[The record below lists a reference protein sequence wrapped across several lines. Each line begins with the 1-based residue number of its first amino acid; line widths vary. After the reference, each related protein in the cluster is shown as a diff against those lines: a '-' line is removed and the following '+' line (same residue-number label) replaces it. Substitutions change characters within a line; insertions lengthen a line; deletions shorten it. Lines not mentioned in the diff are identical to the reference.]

1 MCYLKAVSSDILQD
15 SSSYYVLQSS
25 STQFV
30 MEEIAS
36 TILPSQ
42 STAMEEI
49 TPTIFPSYLSVMEEI
64 TSTILPSQS
73 SVLDTTVLDT
83 AILTSLSA
91 SPTSETPMQSPCF
104 IGGRTAIKKN
114 HSVTTSDGLY
124 LQSVKRSNCGL
135 SKRTFRIE
143 ICYKSSS
150 SISVEATLWTR
161 TLNTYNKFTTLDLVQ
176 TSLPISLNET
186 CHLINVNDMTFM
198 GNTFIGIKIANSTSN
213 GGIIL
218 NPSETSNWCVAE
230 GYQINNESLEAN
242 QCIQLVEMDIAVSAL
257 FYPWTPGTQLLVY
270 YIVTIKLC
278 MYMLVAIT

>member
-30 MEEIAS
+30 MEEITS
-36 TILPSQ
+36 IILPSQ
-42 STAMEEI
+42 STVMEEI
-49 TPTIFPSYLSVMEEI
+49 TP
-64 TSTILPSQS
+64 TILPSQS

-83 AILTSLSA
+83 AVLTSLSVL
-91 SPTSETPMQSPCF
+91 PTSETPMQSPCF
-104 IGGRTAIKKN
+104 IGGRTVIKTN

-230 GYQINNESLEAN
+230 GYQINDGSLEAN
-242 QCIQLVEMDIAVSAL
+242 QCIPLVDMDIAVSAL
-257 FYPWTPGTQLLVY
+257 FYPWTPGMQLSVL
-270 YIVTIKLC
+270 LC
-278 MYMLVAIT
+278 SNHKALYVHVGSYNIMC

>member
-15 SSSYYVLQSS
+15 TSSYCILQNL
-25 STQFV
+25 STQFI
-30 MEEIAS
+30 MEK
-36 TILPSQ
+36 
-42 STAMEEI
+42 
-49 TPTIFPSYLSVMEEI
+49 I

-83 AILTSLSA
+83 AVLRSLSVL
-91 SPTSETPMQSPCF
+91 PTSETPMQSPCF
-104 IGGRTAIKKN
+104 IGGRTVIKED

-124 LQSVKRSNCGL
+124 LQFVKRSNCGL
-135 SKRTFRIE
+135 SIRTFRIR
-143 ICYKSSS
+143 ICYRSRS
-150 SISVEATLWTR
+150 SIFIEATLWTR

-176 TSLPISLNET
+176 TNLPISLNET
-186 CHLINVNDMTFM
+186 CHLINVNNMTFM

-230 GYQINNESLEAN
+230 GYQINDESLEAN
-242 QCIQLVEMDIAVSAL
+242 QCIELVDMDIAVSAL

-278 MYMLVAIT
+278 ICTYLLVAIT